1 MFLKVIG
8 SYRNVV
14 AICDENLI
22 GKKFEEDK
30 FQLDVKENFFKE
42 KKVSEEEAIRMIQNL
57 SKEDSTFNIVG
68 EESVNAAKKAG
79 IISDE
84 SVKKIQNIPFALV
97 LG

>member
-42 KKVSEEEAIRMIQNL
+42 KKVSEEEAIRMIRNL
-57 SKEDSTFNIVG
+57 SVEDSTFNIVG
-68 EESVNAAKKAG
+68 EESINTAKKAG
-79 IISDE
+79 IVSDE
-84 SVKKIQNIPFALV
+84 VVKKIQNVPFALV